1 MDSDTFVPWPACR
14 NNKITFEID
23 SFILWILGMKLSLSD
38 LRRKHFYLLSHLA
51 MTLPLTFQRFFTWH
65 QQRHNRHGVHCK
77 EDGICYRET
86 HQTRTKKAWHWAAG
100 EFYISIETHTIIQSI
115 WVTVTINLN
124 YRNFV
129 AMSCINHGKMNID
142 WYVYIYTN
150 QCSLYLYIYW

>member
-1 MDSDTFVPWPACR
+1 MDSDIFVPCR

-23 SFILWILGMKLSLSD
+23 SFILWILEMKLSLSG

-51 MTLPLTFQRFFTWH
+51 MTLPLTFQRFFTWWH
-65 QQRHNRHGVHCK
+65 QQGHNRHGVHCK
-77 EDGICYRET
+77 EDGICYREK
-86 HQTRTKKAWHWAAG
+86 HQTRTKKAWRWAAG
-100 EFYISIETHTIIQSI
+100 EFFISTETHTIIQSI
-115 WVTVTINLN
+115 WVTVIVNLN